1 MSENKSNDII
11 DLELVK
17 FIISIIPFLSNGIV
31 SCLKSEFDKET
42 KTYKL
47 TIELI

>member
-1 MSENKSNDII
+1 MIENKSNDII
-11 DLELVK
+11 DLALIK
-17 FIISIIPFLSNGIV
+17 CIISIIPLITYGIILS
-31 SCLKSEFDKET
+31 LKSEFDKET